1 MLNESF
7 EERIQYSLRLESA
20 SLQGLTAQGLAAQ
33 ETELTL
39 NIRFSKRAPR
49 GDGTSAALPV
59 NDRIACAVQDAEGNT
74 LWRGMIPLTAN
85 EATVRVRVPQF
96 AKKPTKIVLD
106 PHNTLLEGS
115 RTDNEKTL

>member
-20 SLQGLTAQGLAAQ
+20 SLQGLTVQ

-39 NIRFSKRAPR
+39 NIRFSKRAHR
-49 GDGTSAALPV
+49 GDGTSAALSV